1 VNLSEGLKEEN
12 VQIHVSQQQESK
24 HFLSLFKPFIVHSG
38 KYNDYKNIHEE
49 VIEVRE
55 SNIGNIRAIGIK
67 NEKIIA
73 HSNSLFLY
81 KVNDSIFIN
90 AGLNSTSNELEYSKK
105 LSKLIYPTL
114 KVNQSSDPN
123 KMMKNFKVEEIE
135 ILSRNQTKL
144 FHFYSQSGVVEF
156 TEIKDFSQSHLLKTD
171 VFLLHDGNTIY
182 CWFGEKSN
190 FYTRKF
196 TLELAEKYQ
205 KKVEAESLFVVKS
218 NLEPIEFTSSF
229 QAWEYLTQTNERKTF
244 NYKKILEEYQRT
256 TYTYSQL
263 LDETL
268 PEGVDATK
276 LEVINELFNNVLS
289 LI

>member
-1 VNLSEGLKEEN
+1 VNLSENLKEEN

-38 KYNDYKNIHEE
+38 KFNDYKNEAEE

-55 SNIGNIRAIGIK
+55 SNTGNIRAVGMK

-73 HSNSLFLY
+73 HSNSVMLY
-81 KVNDSIFIN
+81 KVKDSISIN
-90 AGLNSTSNELEYSKK
+90 IGMNSTSNEIEYSKK
-105 LSKLIYPTL
+105 VSKFIFPSL
-114 KVNQSSDPN
+114 KVTQSLDPN
-123 KMMKNFKVEEIE
+123 KMMKNFNVEEIE
-135 ILSRNQTKL
+135 IMSRNQTKL

-156 TEIKDFSQSHLLKTD
+156 TEIKDFSQSHLVKTD

-205 KKVEAESLFVVKS
+205 KKVEAEALFVVKS

-229 QAWEYLTQTNERKTF
+229 QAWEYTTQTNERKTF
-244 NYKKILEEYQRT
+244 NYKKILDEYQRT

-263 LDETL
+263 LDEIL

-276 LEVINELFNNVLS
+276 LEVFHELFNT
-289 LI
+289 I